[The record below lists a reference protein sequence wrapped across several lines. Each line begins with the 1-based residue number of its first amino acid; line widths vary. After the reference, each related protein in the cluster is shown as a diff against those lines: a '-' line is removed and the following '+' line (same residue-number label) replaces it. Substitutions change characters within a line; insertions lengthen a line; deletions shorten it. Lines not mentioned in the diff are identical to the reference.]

1 MLCIIKSTL
10 PGGSPSLVLLISP
23 RIEDH
28 ISLQGIFHGSRWKME
43 GAMSACDGLAMIRRN
58 HREIAVVICEHRLPD
73 GDWKLFLA
81 ELLALAVRPSLIVC
95 SRLADERLWVEV
107 LNLGGFDLLLC
118 APFVP
123 EEVLRVTESAWSWRN
138 AARLAAL
145 PRKAPGLATEQAH
158 IAPRALAVGS

>member
-1 MLCIIKSTL
+1 
-10 PGGSPSLVLLISP
+10 
-23 RIEDH
+23 
-28 ISLQGIFHGSRWKME
+28 LQGIFLGSRWKME
-43 GAMSACDGLAMIRRN
+43 GATTARDGLAMIGRN

-81 ELLALAVRPSLIVC
+81 ELLALAVQPSLIVC

-107 LNLGGFDLLLC
+107 PNLGGFDLLLC

-123 EEVLRVTESAWSWRN
+123 EEVLRVTESAWSACSS

-145 PRKAPGLATEQAH
+145 SRKDPGLAKEQAH
-158 IAPRALAVGS
+158 IAPRALAAGS